1 MKTKQNKQP
10 EISREELLQQFE
22 KAPGANA
29 QKKFSAFS
37 QRALN
42 GLKYQTGDLQQS
54 LGRLD
59 RKIKRKNRPAIL
71 PKLAAAASIALLLAL
86 SYIYLPNT
94 QDTGAGQG
102 YTAYFDYPVFV
113 LSVAERGE
121 PQAAQSSTASLLSRA
136 AQTYQAE
143 SYTDTEGLLRA
154 YISQVPDDGEA
165 QFYFAVVL
173 LGQDKASAAKPIL
186 ERLKNDLPAPNYKR
200 PVDWY
205 LALSYIA
212 EGEPEQ
218 ARGLLLSL
226 SQGDDRYARLA
237 RLAINQLF

>member
-1 MKTKQNKQP
+1 MKAKQNKQP

-22 KAPGANA
+22 KHPGATA

-42 GLKYQTGDLQQS
+42 GMKYQEGDLRQS
-54 LGRLD
+54 LKRLD
-59 RKIKRKNRPAIL
+59 GKIKRNNRPAIL

-86 SYIYLPNT
+86 SYIYLPYA
-94 QDTGAGQG
+94 QEAGAGQG
-102 YTAYFDYPVFV
+102 YTAYFDYPVLV
-113 LSVAERGE
+113 LSNVERGKAE
-121 PQAAQSSTASLLSRA
+121 APQSSTASLLSRA
-136 AQTYQAE
+136 AQTYQAG
-143 SYTDTEGLLRA
+143 SYSDAEGLLRA

-173 LGQDKASAAKPIL
+173 LGQDKASGAKPIL
-186 ERLKNDLPAPNYKR
+186 ERLKNNLPAPNYKR

-205 LALSYIA
+205 LALACIA